1 MTNFNKKDKL
11 EAVIFTF
18 GKKTRENDGKKKGL
32 WQRAKQEDSRTREI
46 YSKLIVNG
54 RVHEC

>member
-18 GKKTRENDGKKKGL
+18 GKKTRENDGKTKKIVAKGQTGGL
-32 WQRAKQEDSRTREI
+32 SDQRDIQQVNCQWQGT
-46 YSKLIVNG
+46 
-54 RVHEC
+54 